1 MLDWR
6 SDYLRNF
13 YWRYSARQRP
23 LLERGPSCKA
33 DSEELKKMYEDWKLQ
48 RGIMTKYIFDVD
60 GTLTPSRQTI
70 EEDFLSYLLAFA
82 DNCKMYI
89 VTGSDKEKTI
99 EQLGTELC
107 NKCQRV
113 YNCSGSDVYEQDNNV
128 YRSEWTLPEEVK
140 EFLEQELENSD
151 FPIRTGKHIETRP
164 GGINFSV
171 LGRGENDLDERRM
184 YVEYDHTTNEREN
197 ISNRLRLRFP
207 YLNVQIGGQ
216 TGLDISNVDKSQ
228 ILRDFNDNDQIHFFG
243 DMMSEGEND
252 YPLAKA
258 VRERGGYT
266 YHVKDHRETFLK
278 LMEL

>member
-1 MLDWR
+1 MLEWR

-13 YWRYSARQRP
+13 YWRYTARQRP

-60 GTLTPSRQTI
+60 GTLTPSRQVI
-70 EEDFLSYLLAFA
+70 EPDFLSYLLGFA
-82 DNCKMYI
+82 DNCNMYI

-99 EQLGTELC
+99 EQLGEELC

-113 YNCSGSDVYEQDNNV
+113 YNCSGSDVYEKGNNV
-128 YRSEWTLPEEVK
+128 YQSDWVLPEEVK
-140 EFLEQELENSD
+140 LFLQDELDHSQ

-164 GGINFSV
+164 GGINFSI
-171 LGRGENDLDERRM
+171 LGRGENDLDERQM
-184 YVEYDHTTNEREN
+184 YIEHDHVTNERVD
-197 ISNRLRLRFP
+197 IANRLKDRFP
-207 YLNVQIGGQ
+207 ELNVQIGGQ

-228 ILRDFNDNDQIHFFG
+228 ILRDFDPTDEIHFFG
-243 DMMSEGEND
+243 DMMAEGEND

-258 VRERGGYT
+258 VEERGGFT
-266 YHVKDHRETFLK
+266 YHVKDHRDCFFR